1 MRSPLGRLG
10 VIDPHAVAVHAP
22 AAGAH
27 EQRAGRPDEPDA
39 EAPALEHE
47 AGRGV
52 QLARLV
58 PDQVAEQADRHRS
71 ARAAAAERFGRTTFA
86 PRWA

>member
-1 MRSPLGRLG
+1 MGDAVAARQLG
-10 VIDPHAVAVHAP
+10 VIDPHAVAVDAT
-22 AAGAH
+22 ASGAH

-58 PDQVAEQADRHRS
+58 PDQVRELPLDAELVIMRLPIS
-71 ARAAAAERFGRTTFA
+71 GG
-86 PRWA
+86 